1 MMIVILMRRPARI
14 TRNSFENYF
23 TVYFVFQSLDRTRDS
38 YLVSLCLSLS
48 LLGRRVLGAASHNT
62 LSNVEF
68 FLYGLHALFKG
79 MI

>member
-1 MMIVILMRRPARI
+1 MIYLYENHNFFEIYI
-14 TRNSFENYF
+14 TLLC
-23 TVYFVFQSLDRTRDS
+23 FQSLDRTRDS

-62 LSNVEF
+62 LSGVEF

-79 MI
+79 IILCFCDVS